1 MVKIAICGKMCSGK
15 TTLCSAIIAKYPSY
29 RRMSFAGKLYSICHD
44 LFGMSTNPMHK
55 DRRLLQDVG
64 TAMKTIRNSVW
75 IDYLMR
81 SINTIDADGSSSV
94 DVIVDDGRFKDELVA
109 MKNDGFILIRLRVD
123 ESVQIRRLMML
134 YPLDYL
140 DQWGRRFH
148 PSETDLDDVPDSYFD
163 YVFDSGV
170 DSVESIVSRIGL

>member
-1 MVKIAICGKMCSGK
+1 
-15 TTLCSAIIAKYPSY
+15 
-29 RRMSFAGKLYSICHD
+29 
-44 LFGMSTNPMHK
+44 
-55 DRRLLQDVG
+55 
-64 TAMKTIRNSVW
+64 MKTIRS
-75 IDYLMR
+75 DYLMR

-94 DVIVDDGRFKDELVA
+94 DVIVDDGRFKDELIA

>member
-1 MVKIAICGKMCSGK
+1 MCSGK

-29 RRMSFAGKLYSICHD
+29 RRMSFAGKLYSICYD
-44 LFGMSTNPMHK
+44 LFGMSTDPMHK

-64 TAMKTIRNSVW
+64 TAMKTIRSNVW

-81 SINTIDADGSSSV
+81 SVNVDGSSSSV
-94 DVIVDDGRFKDELVA
+94 DVIVDDGRFKDELIA

-123 ESVQIRRLMML
+123 ESVQIHRLMML
-134 YPLDYL
+134 YPMDYL

-148 PSETDLDDVPDSYFD
+148 PSETDLDDVSDSYFD